1 MGRPG
6 LTVGPSRPP
15 WPGPVGPPPRFQVP
29 GPGRPLGAT
38 RLIFEP
44 LVGTPGGLGPAQ
56 LSLELSASCDHAGV
70 RLSAGQDTHVP

>member
-6 LTVGPSRPP
+6 LM
-15 WPGPVGPPPRFQVP
+15 VGPPPRFQVP

-44 LVGTPGGLGPAQ
+44 PVGTREVWGQRSSAW
-56 LSLELSASCDHAGV
+56 SSASCDYAGV
-70 RLSAGQDTHVP
+70 HPSAGQDTHVP